1 MYGGPPACGRLA
13 NSVTRS
19 ESCRTLGIP
28 TRSVASHC
36 CTSEPIPCGAS
47 LTRLENAVLPCRC
60 AELPGLLHLSA
71 VIELV
76 TQVIA
81 DQVGVQLAAA
91 LHWSAL
97 STSMLSGRGI
107 GDAPALTNRNR
118 QVEPALWLREVGL
131 ERNEPRR
138 SGRDD
143 LDGAAAR
150 LAGLHHHTVGAYHPD
165 IQSQAPA
172 VRRLPST
179 GPANKTISVSTKV
192 VRSRYL

>member
-47 LTRLENAVLPCRC
+47 LTRLENAVLPSRC

-91 LHWSAL
+91 LHWCGAVYFHAQRERDRRRAGIDQPQPA
-97 STSMLSGRGI
+97 GRTGAVAER
-107 GDAPALTNRNR
+107 G
-118 QVEPALWLREVGL
+118 WL
-131 ERNEPRR
+131 
-138 SGRDD
+138 
-143 LDGAAAR
+143 GAE
-150 LAGLHHHTVGAYHPD
+150 
-165 IQSQAPA
+165 
-172 VRRLPST
+172 
-179 GPANKTISVSTKV
+179 
-192 VRSRYL
+192 